1 MKELI
6 HNINEIIKYGLN
18 LNVNDTDKE
27 RNLEKSLV
35 RIYNSYFDYSYE
47 FDQSEYVDFDKSQFP
62 NVLENIKSNFPDFG
76 FYNIHLSLIETPSSS
91 NNQALGDAVDDLHDI
106 IFDLLEV
113 KWRLENN
120 SYDDGIWFFKFI
132 FESHTKQHI
141 IDLLNYLNQRNY

>member
-6 HNINEIIKYGLN
+6 HNINEVIKYGLN

-62 NVLENIKSNFPDFG
+62 SVLENIKSNFPDFG
-76 FYNIHLSLIETPSSS
+76 FYNI
-91 NNQALGDAVDDLHDI
+91 
-106 IFDLLEV
+106 
-113 KWRLENN
+113 
-120 SYDDGIWFFKFI
+120 
-132 FESHTKQHI
+132 
-141 IDLLNYLNQRNY
+141 QRNY